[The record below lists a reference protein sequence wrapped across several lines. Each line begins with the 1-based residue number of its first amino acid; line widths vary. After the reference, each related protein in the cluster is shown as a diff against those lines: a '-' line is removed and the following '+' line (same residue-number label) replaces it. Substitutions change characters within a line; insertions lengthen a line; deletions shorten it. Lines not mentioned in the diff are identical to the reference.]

1 MKILRKNRTNFKSD
15 CDMTRPHHKKNW
27 NDARRSIVGKL
38 LIVCVSVL
46 VSATVEGA
54 SLINV
59 PLNPDLSDFNRETY
73 RFVHRL
79 LNKRVLPG
87 IRRGSLP
94 LTRKQVVSYLLEV
107 DQKQKNGEIA
117 LSAIDQ
123 ERLNT
128 LLTFYREAWEGFVTP
143 INPTQVIENV
153 GGVSGETPDLVWG
166 ETKSI
171 PCITLQK
178 HPDSETQNPPGN
190 RRLHLMTMK
199 GKKKGKDYLFSFDLR
214 ASQRVIAHL
223 VDNLSEEQPTEGN
236 MHVTTIYPHLYGQVG
251 ETFAFTTDIAHRF
264 VYGEFFEDF
273 FPDETKIRQLEGGLK
288 NRTAINAYLKFD
300 LPWFEL
306 QIGQDTL
313 QWGPGY
319 HDSLLVSK
327 NPLAMD
333 MIKLQATY
341 EPATFTAFTG
351 ILEDMSPEI
360 NHKYISGHRVEGYF
374 WDRFGFGLSEVV
386 IYGDRFEPGYLN
398 PINIYLINEQPI
410 SRADGRVPG
419 SGDNVL
425 MSVDMRL
432 RLVDDFEI
440 YGELM
445 VDDGNPAANFKHW
458 DTKFG
463 ILGGIYLTDPFGIA
477 DTDFHAEYAFI
488 NQYAYTHVNPV
499 NVYKHFT
506 TPIGHQIGSDADNL
520 WVELRRRW
528 TDRLETTFG
537 YELERHGSGGIDK
550 QHPADAP
557 KDDVWTPLSGVTESE
572 HRLSVGANWVVIGH
586 YSFYAEWARVWRRN
600 LGNRRDVR
608 ENANEI
614 EAKFLYRF
622 P

>member
-15 CDMTRPHHKKNW
+15 CDMTKPHHKKNW

-123 ERLNT
+123 ERLNI
-128 LLTFYREAWEGFVTP
+128 LLTFYREAREGFVTP

-153 GGVSGETPDLVWG
+153 GGVSGETP
-166 ETKSI
+166 K
-171 PCITLQK
+171 QK

-386 IYGDRFEPGYLN
+386 VYGDRFEPGYLN
-398 PINIYLINEQPI
+398 PVNIYLINEQPI

-586 YSFYAEWARVWRRN
+586 YSLYAEWARVWRRN

>member
-1 MKILRKNRTNFKSD
+1 MIILRN
-15 CDMTRPHHKKNW
+15 
-27 NDARRSIVGKL
+27 L
-38 LIVCVSVL
+38 LIVYLAMLVIVSPV
-46 VSATVEGA
+46 VEAA

-73 RFVHRL
+73 RFIHRL

-87 IRRGSLP
+87 IPRGSLP
-94 LTRKQVVSYLLEV
+94 LTYKQVVSSLLEV
-107 DQKQKNGEIA
+107 KQKQESGEIT

-123 ERLNT
+123 KRLND
-128 LLTFYREAWEGFVTP
+128 LLTFFPDDRASSKRATETTNEAAPESTS
-143 INPTQVIENV
+143 T
-153 GGVSGETPDLVWG
+153 
-166 ETKSI
+166 
-171 PCITLQK
+171 
-178 HPDSETQNPPGN
+178 
-190 RRLHLMTMK
+190 RRHLMTHV
-199 GKKKGKDYLFSFDLR
+199 GTHAGEDYSFYFDMR
-214 ASQRVIAHL
+214 GSQRFISRL
-223 VDNLSEEQPTEGN
+223 VDNVSEEPPVEGN
-236 MHVTTIYPHLYGQVG
+236 MFVTTIYPHLYGQVG
-251 ETFAFTTDIAHRF
+251 EKFAFTTDIAHRF

-273 FPDETKIRQLEGGLK
+273 FPDETKIRQLEGDLR
-288 NRTAINAYLKFD
+288 NRTAINGYLKFN

-306 QIGQDTL
+306 QLGQDTL

-341 EPATFTAFTG
+341 SPITFTAFTG
-351 ILEDMSPEI
+351 ILEDMAEDI
-360 NHKYISGHRVEGYF
+360 NEKYISGHRVEGYF
-374 WDRFGFGLSEVV
+374 WDRFGFGISEVV
-386 IYGDRFEPGYLN
+386 VYGSRFEPGYLN
-398 PINIYLINEQPI
+398 PVNIYLINEQPI

-432 RLVDDFEI
+432 RPVDNFEI

-463 ILGGIYLTDPFGIA
+463 ILGGIYLTDPFGIP

-520 WVELRRRW
+520 WLEMRRRW
-528 TDRLETTFG
+528 TDKLETVFG
-537 YELERHGSGGIDK
+537 YELERHGSGDIDK
-550 QHPADAP
+550 EHPADAP
-557 KDDVWTPLSGVTESE
+557 KDDVWTPLSGITQSD
-572 HRLSVGANWVVIGH
+572 HRLLVAANWVVIGSDIGS
-586 YSFYAEWARVWRRN
+586 YSIYAEWARVWQRN
-600 LGNRRDVR
+600 VGNRRDVH

-614 EAKFLYRF
+614 EAKFLYRW
-622 P
+622 

>member
-1 MKILRKNRTNFKSD
+1 
-15 CDMTRPHHKKNW
+15 MTRNHQKKMW
-27 NDARRSIVGKL
+27 NDTRRSIVGKL
-38 LIVCVSVL
+38 LIVCISVL
-46 VSATVEGA
+46 VLVSPTVEGA

-59 PLNPDLSDFNRETY
+59 PLNPDVSDFNRETY

-117 LSAIDQ
+117 LSAIDR

-128 LLTFYREAWEGFVTP
+128 LLAFYGEVRAAITQS
-143 INPTQVIENV
+143 PTQVIESV
-153 GGVSGETPDLVWG
+153 GGRKTPKQ
-166 ETKSI
+166 E
-171 PCITLQK
+171 
-178 HPDSETQNPPGN
+178 HPDAETQNPSGN

-199 GKKKGKDYLFSFDLR
+199 GKKKGKDYLFSFNLR

-319 HDSLLVSK
+319 HDSLLISK

-386 IYGDRFEPGYLN
+386 VYGDRFEPGYLN
-398 PINIYLINEQPI
+398 PVNIYLVNEQPI

-425 MSVDMRL
+425 MSVDMRF

-528 TDRLETTFG
+528 TDRLEMTFG
-537 YELERHGSGGIDK
+537 YELERHGSGDINK

-557 KDDVWTPLSGVTESE
+557 KDDVWTPLSGITESE

-586 YSFYAEWARVWRRN
+586 YSLYAEWARVWRKN
-600 LGNRRDVR
+600 VGNRRDVR